1 MEVTVYTVN
10 AFTANEEGGNP
21 AGVVLNAD
29 DLSDE
34 QMLAIAVEMGF
45 SETAFLSQSKTA
57 DYQVRF
63 FTTTEEVE
71 LCGHATIAS
80 WSLLSELNVI
90 SDGTYTQETKAGL
103 LSVEI
108 IDNLIYMQQAQPK
121 FSEVVPISTIAPIL
135 NIEEDSFSDK
145 LKPQI
150 VSTGL
155 RDLIVIVNCEDLLNG
170 MQPDFNTMKSVS
182 EKYDIT
188 GLHVATLLEGGT
200 SFAAA
205 RNFAPLVGI
214 DEEAATGTSNGA
226 LLCYLKNKK
235 ALPQKQEYRIE
246 QGKTMNCLSYIFGKF
261 IDGDIWIG
269 GRATIVGKRQIN
281 LE

>member
-1 MEVTVYTVN
+1 MEVTVYIVN

-29 DLSDE
+29 DLSDV
-34 QMLAIAVEMGF
+34 QMLSIAAEVGF
-45 SETAFLSQSKTA
+45 SETAFLSQSEIA
-57 DYQVRF
+57 NYRIRF

-80 WSLLSELNVI
+80 WSLLNDLNRV

-108 IDNLIYMQQAQPK
+108 MGSLTYMQQAQPE
-121 FSEVVPISTIAPIL
+121 FSEVLSISRVAPMLGIGE
-135 NIEEDSFSDK
+135 NSFSNQ

-155 RDLIVIVNCEDLLNG
+155 RDLIVIVNDEDALNG
-170 MQPDFNTMKSVS
+170 IKPDFNGIKHMSREYK
-182 EKYDIT
+182 IT
-188 GLHVATLLEGGT
+188 GLHVATILQDMP

-226 LLCYLKNKK
+226 LLCYLKHQKV
-235 ALPQKQEYRIE
+235 LPHNQEYRIE
-246 QGKTMNCLSYIFGKF
+246 QGKTMNRMSYIFGKF
-261 IDGDIWIG
+261 IENDIWIG
-269 GRATIVGKRQIN
+269 GKATIIGERKIS
-281 LE
+281 L